1 MGVNPTYTAF
11 VGYEKLLTGQPAEVL
26 ARAQAYIA
34 EHGAVGVRV
43 FDDATGLLVSVP
55 LLP

>member
-26 ARAQAYIA
+26 AKAQAYIA

-55 LLP
+55 PVG